1 MNKNVKRIAIALFTA
16 VILVFLFFAFLMPHE
31 NMTFNNEKCTSYNE
45 NWQYVDQSGDVLTVT
60 LPCKLDVPFGQSY
73 TIRHVLGDDLP
84 YPAVV
89 ALRTSHQK
97 LIVRIDGEEI
107 YRYGY
112 DDSKNSVFSSVC
124 SAWNLIRLPA
134 DAEGA
139 AVEIELYADV
149 ELYNGVVNELQIGSK
164 ASILFHILSNGIVQA
179 AVSVLSILIGI
190 VLIILHFVFVRK
202 YDMRKN
208 ALSIALF
215 TINIGMWLFGESKLY
230 QFISGNVVGAAAVT
244 AVVFLLIP
252 FFSVKYC
259 RSIKE
264 FKNDRILL
272 FLEIIYM
279 VYAVVILILSL
290 LKITDFW
297 SIIFVS
303 HVCIGIAG
311 AVILYLLICDF
322 IKTRDKMV
330 AVSLISIIVLLGF
343 GVLEIIWY
351 YYDGTR
357 RTGAF
362 VAIGLLLFIFVQ
374 GISVV
379 KGIVDIYKTSRLVN
393 FYSWLS
399 HKDDQTRFFN
409 RRAYDERMNSIIN
422 PQNTAIVMADI
433 NNLKE
438 INDNFGHA
446 KGDKAIAVCAEV
458 INRVLGSYGQC
469 YRIGGDEFVFIGIGL
484 TEKRIEEMLEDVQG
498 AISDYKDDFILSAAC
513 GYAIF
518 DSAIDKTI
526 KDTAQRA
533 DFNMYQKKS
542 EMKQETQNQIVN

>member
-1 MNKNVKRIAIALFTA
+1 MNKNVQRIAITIFAA
-16 VILVFLFFAFLMPHE
+16 VIMVFLFLAFIMPHE
-31 NMTFNNEKCTSYNE
+31 SMTFNSEKCTPYNE
-45 NWQYVDQSGDVLTVT
+45 NWQYADESGDMLTVT
-60 LPCKLDVPFGQSY
+60 LPCKLDVPFGESY

-107 YRYGY
+107 YRYGH
-112 DDSKNSVFSSVC
+112 DDSKNRVFSSAC

-134 DAEGA
+134 DSEGA
-139 AVEIELYADV
+139 EIEIEFYADV
-149 ELYNGVVNELQIGSK
+149 KLYNGVVNDLQIGSK
-164 ASILFHILSNGIVQA
+164 ASILFHILSHGIIQA

-190 VLIILHFVFVRK
+190 VLITLHFVFVRK

-208 ALSIALF
+208 ALSLALF

-230 QFISGNVVGAAAVT
+230 QFISGNMVGGAAIT

-264 FKNDRILL
+264 FKSDRVLF

-297 SIIFVS
+297 SIVFVV
-303 HVCIGIAG
+303 HACIGIAG
-311 AVILYLLICDF
+311 AAILYSLIYDL
-322 IKTRDKMV
+322 IKTRDKTV

-343 GVLEIIWY
+343 GMLEIIWY

-357 RTGAF
+357 RTGSF
-362 VAIGLLLFIFVQ
+362 VAIGLLLFILGQ

-422 PQNTAIVMADI
+422 PQNTTIVMTDI

-446 KGDKAIAVCAEV
+446 KGDKAIAACAEA
-458 INRVLGSYGQC
+458 INRVLGSHGQC
-469 YRIGGDEFVFIGIGL
+469 YRIGGDEFVFIGTGL
-484 TEKRIEEMLEDVQG
+484 TEKRIEEMLADVQSV
-498 AISDYKDDFILSAAC
+498 ISDYKDDFILSAAC

-518 DSAIDKTI
+518 DSATDKTI

-533 DFNMYQKKS
+533 DFNMYQKKA
-542 EMKQETQNQIVN
+542 EMKQEAQNQMFN